1 MFAELVELGKRVRK
15 GHDALKEEKCSWD
28 IIIDKEGN
36 YLNQLIPCNEI
47 VEAENLTAK
56 KGKARLLLDKPEETL
71 GLDKPE
77 KYLEKLDEYKDVQEE
92 LSPVLSFYNK
102 PEEVIKALAAF
113 MALPQSKRN
122 GNMTFFY
129 EHNKE
134 RPLSLERVQ
143 EAIKSKMKD
152 GELEEKICSW
162 DIIIDKDGNY
172 KGLNRCDSPLKSERI
187 QSTTQEARFLLD
199 KAETT
204 FGYGK
209 YRMYLEKLYQYKDIS
224 ALSPI
229 FSFYNKPEE
238 VNKVR
243 KAFLELPQAKQKGN
257 LTFMVDSERVLSNE
271 SVRNAIKKKYE
282 EGLSSKKQ
290 GDRLC
295 AVCGTNNY
303 PILDEPHG
311 SVKLPKG
318 QTSGSMLVSYNTN
331 AFESYNLKGNLNSG
345 ICTNCARNYIEALQ
359 HLVGNRH
366 EITTEKGEKKFKFSN
381 SQKIS
386 DDTIALF
393 WTKEPNDDI
402 DPFSDIC
409 QPTEERVRK
418 LFSSIITGDNQRVNS
433 ELENY
438 FYCCTMSS
446 AAARIAVRD
455 WMAISVSQYQKD
467 LKQWFDDIATI
478 KDGETYYP
486 GINSILNNC
495 IKKKTKSTQSDL
507 KAKARI
513 GSILWHAA
521 LTNAPLPLMILQSVL
536 TQIEHE
542 KTTKY
547 CKTFSSE
554 KSTVIRL
561 VLNRNI
567 KKTYYMKKE
576 LDEQNESKA
585 YLCGRLFALICL
597 LQYKAHEGKEVNSSI
612 RDRFF
617 TSASSN
623 PSRAMSILLTKYVP
637 VYQKKTKGA
646 YTKSITEIASRI
658 EHFPE
663 KLTLTERG
671 EFALGYYYQYAAKKN
686 ENSNDND

>member
-28 IIIDKEGN
+28 IVIDKEGN
-36 YLNQLIPCNEI
+36 FLNLIPCDI
-47 VEAENLTAK
+47 TIEAENLTAK

-71 GLDKPE
+71 GFDEDKHE
-77 KYLEKLDEYKDVQEE
+77 KYIAKLAEYKDVQE
-92 LSPVLSFYNK
+92 LSPV
-102 PEEVIKALAAF
+102 
-113 MALPQSKRN
+113 
-122 GNMTFFY
+122 
-129 EHNKE
+129 
-134 RPLSLERVQ
+134 
-143 EAIKSKMKD
+143 
-152 GELEEKICSW
+152 
-162 DIIIDKDGNY
+162 
-172 KGLNRCDSPLKSERI
+172 
-187 QSTTQEARFLLD
+187 
-199 KAETT
+199 
-204 FGYGK
+204 
-209 YRMYLEKLYQYKDIS
+209 
-224 ALSPI
+224 
-229 FSFYNKPEE
+229 FSFYDKQEE
-238 VNKVR
+238 VEKVR

-257 LTFMVDSERVLSNE
+257 LTFMVDSERLLSNE

-303 PILDEPHG
+303 PILDESHG

-331 AFESYNLKGNLNSG
+331 AFESFNLKGNLNSG
-345 ICTNCARNYIEALQ
+345 ICTNCARNYIEGLAYLTKSEW
-359 HLVGNRH
+359 LIND
-366 EITTEKGEKKFKFSN
+366 KGKKYKKYDHAFEL
-381 SQKIS
+381 S
-386 DDTIALF
+386 DDTLVVF
-393 WTKEPNDDI
+393 WTKYKEDDI

-418 LFSSIITGDNQRVNS
+418 LFSSILTGDNQRVNI
-433 ELENY
+433 EMENY
-438 FYCCTMSS
+438 FYCCTISS

-455 WMAISVSQYQKD
+455 WLAISVSQYQKN

-478 KDGETYYP
+478 KDGDTYYP
-486 GINSILNNC
+486 GINSILNSC

-513 GSILWHAA
+513 GSVLWHAA

-585 YLCGRLFALICL
+585 YLCGRLFAFICL

-617 TSASSN
+617 TSASCN
-623 PSRAMSILLTKYVP
+623 PSRVMGKLLTEYVP
-637 VYQKKTKGA
+637 IYQKKTKGA
-646 YTKSITEIASRI
+646 YTKAITEITARI
-658 EHFPE
+658 GCHFPE

-686 ENSNDND
+686 ENSNDNE

>member
-1 MFAELVELGKRVRK
+1 MFAELVEFGKRVRK

-28 IIIDKEGN
+28 IIIDKDGN
-36 YLNQLIPCNEI
+36 YLNQIIPCNDI
-47 VEAENLTAK
+47 IEAENLTAK

-71 GLDKPE
+71 GFDKDKHE
-77 KYLEKLDEYKDVQEE
+77 KYLSKLFEYKDVQE
-92 LSPVLSFYNK
+92 LSPVFSFYDK
-102 PEEVIKALAAF
+102 PEEV
-113 MALPQSKRN
+113 
-122 GNMTFFY
+122 
-129 EHNKE
+129 E
-134 RPLSLERVQ
+134 
-143 EAIKSKMKD
+143 
-152 GELEEKICSW
+152 
-162 DIIIDKDGNY
+162 
-172 KGLNRCDSPLKSERI
+172 
-187 QSTTQEARFLLD
+187 
-199 KAETT
+199 
-204 FGYGK
+204 
-209 YRMYLEKLYQYKDIS
+209 
-224 ALSPI
+224 
-229 FSFYNKPEE
+229 
-238 VNKVR
+238 KVR
-243 KAFLELPQAKQKGN
+243 NAFLELPHAKQKGN
-257 LTFMVDSERVLSNE
+257 LTFMVDSERLLSNE

-318 QTSGSMLVSYNTN
+318 QTAGSMLVSYNTN

-345 ICTNCARNYIEALQ
+345 ICTNCARNYIEGLTYLTKAEWLT
-359 HLVGNRH
+359 N
-366 EITTEKGEKKFKFSN
+366 EKGKKYKKYDHAFEL
-381 SQKIS
+381 S
-386 DDTIALF
+386 DDTLIVF
-393 WTKEPNDDI
+393 WTKEPTEDV

-455 WMAISVSQYQKD
+455 WMAISVSQYQKN
-467 LKQWFDDIATI
+467 LQQWFGDIATI
-478 KDGETYYP
+478 KDGETFYP
-486 GINSILNNC
+486 GINSILNSC
-495 IKKKTKSTQSDL
+495 IKKKTKPTQSDV

-513 GSILWHAA
+513 GAILWHAA
-521 LTNAPLPLMILQSVL
+521 LTNTSLPLMILQSVL
-536 TQIEHE
+536 TQIEHD
-542 KTTKY
+542 Y
-547 CKTFSSE
+547 FSPE

-585 YLCGRLFALICL
+585 YLCGRLFALICQ
-597 LQYKAHEGKEVNSSI
+597 LQYKAQGEVNSSI
-612 RDRFF
+612 KDRFF
-617 TSASSN
+617 ASASSN

-663 KLTLTERG
+663 RLTLTERG
-671 EFALGYYYQYAAKKN
+671 EFALGYYHQYAYKKN
-686 ENSNDND
+686 ENSND

>member
-1 MFAELVELGKRVRK
+1 MWFLL
-15 GHDALKEEKCSWD
+15 
-28 IIIDKEGN
+28 
-36 YLNQLIPCNEI
+36 YLTKNE
-47 VEAENLTAK
+47 
-56 KGKARLLLDKPEETL
+56 PL
-71 GLDKPE
+71 GLLIEFFRFSTGYHSD
-77 KYLEKLDEYKDVQEE
+77 LIL
-92 LSPVLSFYNK
+92 YN
-102 PEEVIKALAAF
+102 
-113 MALPQSKRN
+113 S
-122 GNMTFFY
+122 
-129 EHNKE
+129 H
-134 RPLSLERVQ
+134 
-143 EAIKSKMKD
+143 
-152 GELEEKICSW
+152 
-162 DIIIDKDGNY
+162 
-172 KGLNRCDSPLKSERI
+172 
-187 QSTTQEARFLLD
+187 
-199 KAETT
+199 
-204 FGYGK
+204 
-209 YRMYLEKLYQYKDIS
+209 LYQLLY
-224 ALSPI
+224 PNCI
-229 FSFYNKPEE
+229 FFPPTRHLSFYNKPEE

-243 KAFLELPQAKQKGN
+243 KTFLELPQAKQKGN

-393 WTKEPNDDI
+393 WTKKPVADI

-409 QPTEERVRK
+409 HPNEERVRQ
-418 LFSSIITGDNQRVNS
+418 LFSSIATGDHEGVTTPV
-433 ELENY
+433 ENF

-455 WMAISVSQYQKD
+455 WIAISVSQYQKN
-467 LKQWFDDIATI
+467 LMQWFDDIATI
-478 KDGETYYP
+478 KEGETYYP
-486 GINSILNNC
+486 GIDSILNSC

-513 GSILWHAA
+513 GAILWHAA
-521 LTNAPLPLMILQSVL
+521 LTNTSLPLMVLQSIL
-536 TQIEHE
+536 TQIEHD
-542 KTTKY
+542 Y
-547 CKTFSSE
+547 FSPE

-567 KKTYYMKKE
+567 NKTYYMKKE

-585 YLCGRLFALICL
+585 YLCGRLFALICQ
-597 LQYKAHEGKEVNSSI
+597 LQYKAQGEVNSSI

-617 TSASSN
+617 ASASSN

>member
-1 MFAELVELGKRVRK
+1 MFAELVEFGKRVRK

-28 IIIDKEGN
+28 IIIDKDGN
-36 YLNQLIPCNEI
+36 YLNQIIPCNDI
-47 VEAENLTAK
+47 IEAENLTAK

-71 GLDKPE
+71 GFDKDKHE
-77 KYLEKLDEYKDVQEE
+77 KYLSKLFEYKDVQE
-92 LSPVLSFYNK
+92 LSPVFSFYDK
-102 PEEVIKALAAF
+102 PEEV
-113 MALPQSKRN
+113 
-122 GNMTFFY
+122 
-129 EHNKE
+129 E
-134 RPLSLERVQ
+134 
-143 EAIKSKMKD
+143 
-152 GELEEKICSW
+152 
-162 DIIIDKDGNY
+162 
-172 KGLNRCDSPLKSERI
+172 
-187 QSTTQEARFLLD
+187 
-199 KAETT
+199 
-204 FGYGK
+204 
-209 YRMYLEKLYQYKDIS
+209 
-224 ALSPI
+224 
-229 FSFYNKPEE
+229 
-238 VNKVR
+238 KVR
-243 KAFLELPQAKQKGN
+243 NAFLELPHAKQKGN
-257 LTFMVDSERVLSNE
+257 LTFMVDSERLLSNE

-318 QTSGSMLVSYNTN
+318 QTAGSMLVSYNTN

-345 ICTNCARNYIEALQ
+345 ICTNCARNYIEGLTYLTKAEWLT
-359 HLVGNRH
+359 N
-366 EITTEKGEKKFKFSN
+366 EKGKKYKKYDHAFEL
-381 SQKIS
+381 S
-386 DDTIALF
+386 DDTLIVF
-393 WTKEPNDDI
+393 WTKEPTEDV

-455 WMAISVSQYQKD
+455 WMAISVSQYQKN
-467 LKQWFDDIATI
+467 LQQWFGDIATI
-478 KDGETYYP
+478 KDGETFYP
-486 GINSILNNC
+486 GINSILNSC
-495 IKKKTKSTQSDL
+495 IKKKTKPTQSDV

-513 GSILWHAA
+513 GAILWHAA
-521 LTNAPLPLMILQSVL
+521 LTNTSLPLMILQSVL
-536 TQIEHE
+536 TQIEHD
-542 KTTKY
+542 Y
-547 CKTFSSE
+547 FSPE

-576 LDEQNESKA
+576 LDEKNESKA
-585 YLCGRLFALICL
+585 YLCGRLFALICQ

-637 VYQKKTKGA
+637 IYQKKTKGA

-686 ENSNDND
+686 ENSNYND

>member
-1 MFAELVELGKRVRK
+1 MFAELVEFGKRVRK

-28 IIIDKEGN
+28 IIIDQEG
-36 YLNQLIPCNEI
+36 YFLNQIIPCNEI
-47 VEAENLTAK
+47 IEAENLTAK

-71 GLDKPE
+71 GFDKDKHE
-77 KYLEKLDEYKDVQEE
+77 KYLSKLAEYKDIQE
-92 LSPVLSFYNK
+92 LSPVFSFYDK
-102 PEEVIKALAAF
+102 PEEV
-113 MALPQSKRN
+113 
-122 GNMTFFY
+122 
-129 EHNKE
+129 E
-134 RPLSLERVQ
+134 
-143 EAIKSKMKD
+143 
-152 GELEEKICSW
+152 
-162 DIIIDKDGNY
+162 
-172 KGLNRCDSPLKSERI
+172 
-187 QSTTQEARFLLD
+187 
-199 KAETT
+199 
-204 FGYGK
+204 
-209 YRMYLEKLYQYKDIS
+209 
-224 ALSPI
+224 
-229 FSFYNKPEE
+229 
-238 VNKVR
+238 KVR
-243 KAFLELPQAKQKGN
+243 KAFLELPHAKQKGN

-311 SVKLPKG
+311 SVKVPKG

-345 ICTNCARNYIEALQ
+345 ICTNCARNYIEALKY
-359 HLVGNRH
+359 LVGNGH

-381 SQKIS
+381 RQRIS

-393 WTKEPNDDI
+393 WTKKTVADI
-402 DPFSDIC
+402 DPCSDIC
-409 QPTEERVRK
+409 HPNEERVRQ
-418 LFSSIITGDNQRVNS
+418 LFSSIATGDHERVNTDVD
-433 ELENY
+433 NY

-455 WMAISVSQYQKD
+455 WIAISVSQYQKN

-486 GINSILNNC
+486 GIDSILNSC

-513 GSILWHAA
+513 GAILWHAA
-521 LTNAPLPLMILQSVL
+521 LTNTSLPLMVLQSIL
-536 TQIEHE
+536 TQIEHD
-542 KTTKY
+542 Y
-547 CKTFSSE
+547 FSPE

-567 KKTYYMKKE
+567 NKTYYMKKE

-597 LQYKAHEGKEVNSSI
+597 LQYKAHNGKEVNSSI

-637 VYQKKTKGA
+637 IYQKKTKGA

>member
-28 IIIDKEGN
+28 IVIDKEGN
-36 YLNQLIPCNEI
+36 FLNLIHYDI
-47 VEAENLTAK
+47 TIEAENLTAK

-71 GLDKPE
+71 GFDEDKHE
-77 KYLEKLDEYKDVQEE
+77 KYIAKLAEYKDIQE
-92 LSPVLSFYNK
+92 
-102 PEEVIKALAAF
+102 
-113 MALPQSKRN
+113 
-122 GNMTFFY
+122 
-129 EHNKE
+129 
-134 RPLSLERVQ
+134 
-143 EAIKSKMKD
+143 
-152 GELEEKICSW
+152 
-162 DIIIDKDGNY
+162 
-172 KGLNRCDSPLKSERI
+172 
-187 QSTTQEARFLLD
+187 
-199 KAETT
+199 
-204 FGYGK
+204 
-209 YRMYLEKLYQYKDIS
+209 
-224 ALSPI
+224 LSPI
-229 FSFYNKPEE
+229 FYFYDKSDE
-238 VNKVR
+238 VEKVR
-243 KAFLELPQAKQKGN
+243 KVFLELPQAKQKGN
-257 LTFMVDSERVLSNE
+257 MTFMLDSERVLSNE
-271 SVRNAIKKKYE
+271 NVRKAIKKKYE
-282 EGLSSKKQ
+282 ESLNIKKQ
-290 GDRLC
+290 GTHLC

-359 HLVGNRH
+359 YLVGNGH
-366 EITTEKGEKKFKFSN
+366 EITTKNGEKKFIFSN
-381 SQKIS
+381 RQKIS
-386 DDTIALF
+386 DDTIVLF
-393 WTKEPNDDI
+393 WTKKPDDDI

-409 QPTEERVRK
+409 QPTEERVRE
-418 LFSSIITGDNQRVNS
+418 LFSSIANGDHERVNTDV
-433 ELENY
+433 ENY
-438 FYCCTMSS
+438 FYCFTMSS

-455 WMAISVSQYQKD
+455 WMAISVSQYQQN

-478 KDGETYYP
+478 KDGEIYYP
-486 GINSILNNC
+486 GINSILINC
-495 IKKKTKSTQSDL
+495 IKPKSKPTQSDV
-507 KAKARI
+507 KARARI
-513 GSILWHAA
+513 GAILWHAA
-521 LTNAPLPLMILQSVL
+521 LTNTHLPLLILQSAL

-542 KTTKY
+542 KTTIY
-547 CKTFSSE
+547 CETFSPE

-585 YLCGRLFALICL
+585 YLCGRLFALICQ
-597 LQYKAHEGKEVNSSI
+597 LQYKAHDGKDVNSSI

-617 TSASSN
+617 ASASSN

-646 YTKSITEIASRI
+646 YAKVITEIATRI

-671 EFALGYYYQYAAKKN
+671 EFALGYYYQYATKKN
-686 ENSNDND
+686 VNSNDND

>member
-15 GHDALKEEKCSWD
+15 VHDDALREEKCSWD
-28 IIIDKEGN
+28 IVIDKEGN
-36 YLNQLIPCNEI
+36 FLNLIPCDI
-47 VEAENLTAK
+47 TIEAENLTAK
-56 KGKARLLLDKPEETL
+56 KGKARLLLDKQEETL
-71 GLDKPE
+71 GFNKDKHE
-77 KYLEKLDEYKDVQEE
+77 KYLEKLSEYKDIQE
-92 LSPVLSFYNK
+92 LSPVFAFYNK
-102 PEEVIKALAAF
+102 PEEV
-113 MALPQSKRN
+113 
-122 GNMTFFY
+122 
-129 EHNKE
+129 E
-134 RPLSLERVQ
+134 RARREFAKLQ
-143 EAIKSKMKD
+143 
-152 GELEEKICSW
+152 
-162 DIIIDKDGNY
+162 
-172 KGLNRCDSPLKSERI
+172 KSER
-187 QSTTQEARFLLD
+187 
-199 KAETT
+199 
-204 FGYGK
+204 
-209 YRMYLEKLYQYKDIS
+209 
-224 ALSPI
+224 
-229 FSFYNKPEE
+229 
-238 VNKVR
+238 
-243 KAFLELPQAKQKGN
+243 KGN
-257 LTFMVDSERVLSNE
+257 LTFMVDSERLLSNE
-271 SVRNAIKKKYE
+271 NVKNAIKKKYE
-282 EGLSSKKQ
+282 ECLNSNKQ
-290 GDRLC
+290 GTRLC

-386 DDTIALF
+386 DDTIVLF
-393 WTKEPNDDI
+393 WTKKPDEDI

-409 QPTEERVRK
+409 QPTEERVRD
-418 LFSSIITGDNQRVNS
+418 LFSSIATGDHERVNT
-433 ELENY
+433 EVENY

-446 AAARIAVRD
+446 AAARIAIRD
-455 WMAISVSQYQKD
+455 WMAISVSQYQKN

-478 KDGETYYP
+478 KDGEIYYP
-486 GINSILNNC
+486 GINSILNSC

-513 GSILWHAA
+513 GAILWHAA
-521 LTNAPLPLMILQSVL
+521 LTNTSLPLMILQSIL
-536 TQIEHE
+536 TQIEHD
-542 KTTKY
+542 Y
-547 CKTFSSE
+547 FSPE

-585 YLCGRLFALICL
+585 YLCGRLFALICQ
-597 LQYKAHEGKEVNSSI
+597 LQYKAHDGKEVNSSI

-617 TSASSN
+617 TSASCN
-623 PSRAMSILLTKYVP
+623 PRRVMGKLLTEYVLI
-637 VYQKKTKGA
+637 YQKKTKGA

-663 KLTLTERG
+663 KLTLSERG
-671 EFALGYYYQYAAKKN
+671 EFALGYYYQYAVKKN
-686 ENSNDND
+686 ENSNENE